1 MCWRGDSPMK
11 SSYHKRLRKRRQFKR
26 QPMMAKNVHKLKV
39 PAFRPEP

>member
-1 MCWRGDSPMK
+1 MK
-11 SSYHKRLRKRRQFKR
+11 SLYRRKAKRRRPFKR